1 MLHDNKMDYYFANN
15 EGHIMVKLS
24 SKTVCNIIP
33 KGQGFCQGIFS
44 QYGITEDD
52 DADGIRTGGFGSTSK

>member
-1 MLHDNKMDYYFANN
+1 
-15 EGHIMVKLS
+15 MVKLS
-24 SKTVCNIIP
+24 SKTECDVIP

-52 DADGIRTGGFGSTSK
+52 DVDGIRTGGFGSTSK